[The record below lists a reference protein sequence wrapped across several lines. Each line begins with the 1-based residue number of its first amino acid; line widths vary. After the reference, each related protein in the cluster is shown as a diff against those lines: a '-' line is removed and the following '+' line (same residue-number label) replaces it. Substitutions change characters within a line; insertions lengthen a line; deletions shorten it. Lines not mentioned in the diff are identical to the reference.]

1 MKRPWPPPFFGLSF
15 VQGCYAVCLTWT
27 DTNDTCGCLLCLRQA
42 SVDVSANNLSG
53 CFPQPQQHENI
64 VASPVG
70 KHSASGEARY
80 SVTPFKEAE
89 TDLPP
94 EAYAP
99 SGAAPPPLIRTPL
112 LTPAE
117 TCLKK
122 PCTSIRPFTTVTA
135 WKASTGCWKNSKPT
149 LPGSRP
155 KPDAP
160 ATGYAYIFVKHTCP
174 SSGVNPSPPKN

>member
-1 MKRPWPPPFFGLSF
+1 MISPAGKR
-15 VQGCYAVCLTWT
+15 
-27 DTNDTCGCLLCLRQA
+27 
-42 SVDVSANNLSG
+42 
-53 CFPQPQQHENI
+53 
-64 VASPVG
+64 
-70 KHSASGEARY
+70 SASGEARY

-122 PCTSIRPFTTVTA
+122 PCTSVRSFMAVGMDGFDRLLEKLQPHLAEFQTQA
-135 WKASTGCWKNSKPT
+135 
-149 LPGSRP
+149 
-155 KPDAP
+155 
-160 ATGYAYIFVKHTCP
+160 
-174 SSGVNPSPPKN
+174 